1 MTRQIVQTIIDI
13 RVHDQ
18 VGLLYTISDAFYRL
32 GLNIHLAKIT
42 TEAFIAEDS
51 FYVTDTNGGKDY
63 RFDPTEKDSG
73 SIGTIGNF

>member
-1 MTRQIVQTIIDI
+1 
-13 RVHDQ
+13 

-51 FYVTDTNGGKDY
+51 FYVTDTNGAKI
-63 RFDPTEKDSG
+63 TDSIRLKRIQEALAQLEIFKPP
-73 SIGTIGNF
+73 SGNGG